1 MEASCRS
8 FSFAS
13 CVRGYHVY
21 QKKWK
26 ATEGESLSC
35 KREEGSREDPFAV
48 AIVKSGE
55 IVGHVPRSISCGRF
69 LILAT
74 RRVNGLLHHWEE
86 AAFKG
91 LTTGR
96 T

>member
-1 MEASCRS
+1 MEASCSS

-13 CVRGYHVY
+13 CVHGYHVY

-26 ATEGESLSC
+26 AMEGESLLC
-35 KREEGSREDPFAV
+35 KREAGSREDPFAV
-48 AIVKSGE
+48 CRTCCTKYIL
-55 IVGHVPRSISCGRF
+55 HVF

-74 RRVNGLLHHWEE
+74 RRVNGLPHHWEE